1 MSTILIMVI
10 ILLYSFQT
18 LFCKLFTDRYPGKA
32 TLASPVFCILE
43 SLFITVFTWI
53 WVGFKFEVSAG
64 TLLIGVANA
73 AALWVYNT
81 TLIKAGSLGSY
92 AFMNVMM
99 LFGGILLPI
108 IYSIIALN
116 EQPTLLQGIGIVLML
131 GACVLLNLKEMK
143 KKATSAAYY
152 IFCILLFIA
161 NGVYGILL
169 KVQSVYNEAQ
179 SNEMVMITY
188 GMMGVIALVQLIMQE
203 KKNTLSAFKFNV
215 KCVIPLAA
223 CLLSAGLA
231 INMVVLILPLVD
243 ASVFYTVDNGG
254 VLMLS
259 AIYSVLFFKEKPTV
273 SNVIGILLAVA
284 SITMLSL

>member
-43 SLFITVFTWI
+43 SLFITLFTWI

-108 IYSIIALN
+108 IYSVIALN

-273 SNVIGILLAVA
+273 YNVIGILLAVA